1 MKKNPFANWNLALI
15 AIITLQIVI
24 SIFRLYFEILDI
36 KFWIKFYGDYGF
48 SEIQFSLSK
57 IFLNFLLPF
66 FICFIGLFGAF
77 KILRKKRIGLILS
90 LIFWISFLFFFLS
103 ILPLNTLKVPI
114 NYLYLLLI
122 FGSFAFIITYLFK
135 KLSFKTHR

>member
-24 SIFRLYFEILDI
+24 SVFRLYFEILDI

-48 SEIQFSLSK
+48 SEMKFSLSK

-66 FICFIGLFGAF
+66 FICFIGLLGAF